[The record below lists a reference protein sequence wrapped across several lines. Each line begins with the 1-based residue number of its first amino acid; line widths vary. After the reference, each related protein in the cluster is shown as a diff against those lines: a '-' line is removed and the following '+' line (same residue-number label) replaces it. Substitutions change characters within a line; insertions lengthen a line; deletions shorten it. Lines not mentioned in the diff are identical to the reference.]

1 MLYLSS
7 LPIKPALPE
16 VAQDILREVVN
27 VLRLQLPLLARRQ
40 SQGQTGQGDRWEG
53 KKGLGNVCEG
63 RNRSVLGA
71 LPKNLCSKSSLMF
84 LMRWGL
90 SC

>member
-16 VAQDILREVVN
+16 VAQDILRGVVN

-40 SQGQTGQGDRWEG
+40 SQGQTGQGID
-53 KKGLGNVCEG
+53 G
-63 RNRSVLGA
+63 RGGRVLGMFV
-71 LPKNLCSKSSLMF
+71 KEGTGQSLELF
-84 LMRWGL
+84 LNTYLARVL
-90 SC
+90 